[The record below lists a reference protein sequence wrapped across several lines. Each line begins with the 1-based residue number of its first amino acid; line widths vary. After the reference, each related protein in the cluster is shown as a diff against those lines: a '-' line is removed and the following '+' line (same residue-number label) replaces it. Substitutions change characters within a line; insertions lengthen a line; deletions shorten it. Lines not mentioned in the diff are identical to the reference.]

1 MNCSEIHELLSG
13 YLDGELSGDVT
24 AKIREHL
31 AGCDT
36 CVQELDG
43 FKRLSQL
50 ASGLRTLSP
59 SDGMWDELER
69 KLGDTSAASFAWPA
83 SWMRMSSRSL
93 AIAATLLVAVGLGWL
108 GLRAVHMAQHEAQLA
123 AVIGQYLDTFQE
135 SPTDAQRILETKYQG
150 QAVDVREAVHYVG
163 YTPATASSLPAN
175 YSLERL
181 YVWKMPCCTC
191 VQSLCKRTDGTTVA
205 IFEHDNA
212 QPDWFGRRQT
222 NTIDCAGQCCTLV
235 RVDSQLAATW
245 QFGQRHI
252 TVIGAR
258 DVTEIDKLAAAFA
271 GSSAEL

>member
-1 MNCSEIHELLSG
+1 
-13 YLDGELSGDVT
+13 
-24 AKIREHL
+24 
-31 AGCDT
+31 
-36 CVQELDG
+36 
-43 FKRLSQL
+43 
-50 ASGLRTLSP
+50 
-59 SDGMWDELER
+59 
-69 KLGDTSAASFAWPA
+69 
-83 SWMRMSSRSL
+83 
-93 AIAATLLVAVGLGWL
+93 
-108 GLRAVHMAQHEAQLA
+108 
-123 AVIGQYLDTFQE
+123 
-135 SPTDAQRILETKYQG
+135 
-150 QAVDVREAVHYVG
+150 
-163 YTPATASSLPAN
+163 
-175 YSLERL
+175 
-181 YVWKMPCCTC
+181 MPCCTC

>member
-36 CVQELDG
+36 CVDELDG

-69 KLGDTSAASFAWPA
+69 KLADTSAASIAWPA
-83 SWMRMSSRSL
+83 SWMRMSRRSL
-93 AIAATLLVAVGLGWL
+93 AIA
-108 GLRAVHMAQHEAQLA
+108 AQHEAQLA

-150 QAVDVREAVHYVG
+150 QAVDMREAVHYVG
-163 YTPATASSLPAN
+163 YTPATVSSLPAN

-191 VQSLCKRTDGTTVA
+191 VQSLCKRMDGTTVA

-222 NTIDCAGQCCTLV
+222 NTIDCAGQCCTFV

-258 DVTEIDKLAAAFA
+258 DVTEVDNLAAAFA
-271 GSSAEL
+271 GSSADL

>member
-36 CVQELDG
+36 CAQELDG

-69 KLGDTSAASFAWPA
+69 KLADTSAASFARA
-83 SWMRMSSRSL
+83 ATWMRMSSRSL
-93 AIAATLLVAVGLGWL
+93 AIAATLLVAVGLGLL

-135 SPTDAQRILETKYQG
+135 SPTDAQRLLETKYQG
-150 QAVDVREAVHYVG
+150 QAVDVREAVHYMG
-163 YTPATASSLPAN
+163 YTPTTISSLPAS
-175 YSLERL
+175 YSLDSV

-191 VQSLCKRTDGTTVA
+191 VQSLCKRADGTTVA

-212 QPDWFGRRQT
+212 QLNWFGRRQT
-222 NTIDCAGQCCTLV
+222 STADCAGQCCTLV
-235 RVDSQLAATW
+235 RVDNQLAATW
-245 QFGQRHI
+245 QLGQRHI
-252 TVIGAR
+252 TVVGAR
-258 DVTEIDKLAAAFA
+258 DFAEVGNLASAFA
-271 GSSAEL
+271 GTSEEL